1 MSISIGKRLL
11 TVDELSSYLG
21 RSKSSI
27 YVMVYRG
34 QIPYIKLG
42 TGKNGSLRFDCE
54 EIESFLETRKVGAL
68 PPVKMEAVNV

>member
-1 MSISIGKRLL
+1 MHINMQTKLM
-11 TVDELSSYLG
+11 TVEELSKYLG

-34 QIPYIKLG
+34 QLPYIKLG

-54 EIESFLETRKVGAL
+54 EIEAFLETKKVGAL

>member
-1 MSISIGKRLL
+1 MHIKMPTKLM
-11 TVDELSSYLG
+11 TVEELSNYLG

-42 TGKNGSLRFDCE
+42 TGKNGSLRFDFE

-68 PPVKMEAVNV
+68 PPVNKEAVNV